1 MWKNFFYFSGSQR
14 AGILL
19 LVVLILLASLTDYF
33 LPLFFEKESEQS
45 DAVFLAEIDD
55 FKKSL
60 WSIDSLRE
68 AERFR
73 KYKANYP
80 SYYHSPKTGFSTSP
94 DKTSGLFAFNPNEL
108 DSSGFVKLGLKPYVA
123 SNILKFRKKGGR
135 FKNRES
141 FAKIYG
147 IPEEKYNE
155 LAAYINIPD
164 KDSLLLKDIN
174 TNDALELK
182 KTLKVELN
190 TADTNELMQIKG
202 IGRGYAIGII
212 KFRKQ
217 TGGFVRIEQLREVYG
232 MTPENF
238 EKISPFCTINPKNVK
253 KINVNT
259 ASVDKLKSHPYLN
272 FYQAKQIYELRRKK
286 GKLSG
291 LAELAKL
298 SEINELTLEKIA
310 VYLNFE

>member
-19 LVVLILLASLTDYF
+19 LVVLILMASLTDYL

-45 DAVFLAEIDD
+45 DAAFLAEIDD

-68 AERFR
+68 AERNR
-73 KYKANYP
+73 NYQANYQ
-80 SYYHSPKTGFSTSP
+80 SYYHSAKSGYSTYP
-94 DKTSGLFAFNPNEL
+94 DKLSRLFTFNPNEL
-108 DSSGFVKLGLKPYVA
+108 DSSGFVELGLKPYVA

-135 FKNRES
+135 FNNRES
-141 FAKIYG
+141 FSKIYG
-147 IPEEKYNE
+147 IPEEKYKE

-164 KDSLLLKDIN
+164 KDSQLLKDIN
-174 TNDALELK
+174 ENDAPDLK
-182 KTLKVELN
+182 KTVKVELN

-202 IGRGYAIGII
+202 IGRGYAYGII

-217 TGGFVRIEQLREVYG
+217 TGGFVKIEQLREVYG

-238 EKISPFCTINPKNVK
+238 DKISPFCSVNLSNVK
-253 KINVNT
+253 KISVNT
-259 ASVDKLKSHPYLN
+259 ASVDRLKSHPYLN

-291 LAELAKL
+291 LDELAKL
-298 SEINELTLEKIA
+298 SEINAVTLEKIA
-310 VYLNFE
+310 AYLSFE